1 MRAFEGQRSDNQPI
15 RRTPAE
21 KVRQL
26 RELKEAL
33 AGLKPHVTS
42 TLRDS
47 IKQRIA
53 ALEQELK
60 G

>member
-33 AGLKPHVTS
+33 AGLKPHATPA
-42 TLRDS
+42 LRES
-47 IKQRIA
+47 MKQRIA
-53 ALEQELK
+53 ALESELK